1 MVQLFG
7 EVGESPLHDQVDDLE
22 ESRSDLV
29 KSSSEMEL
37 TTYLKS
43 QCNIPLSYNPLQWW
57 SDNAAKISLFSSRAK
72 YCLAC
77 QGTSVATER
86 VFSTAGDTITAS
98 RSYLIKK
105 NADKLMFLQ
114 NNFNS

>member
-1 MVQLFG
+1 M
-7 EVGESPLHDQVDDLE
+7 DDLE

-29 KSSSEMEL
+29 KSSCEMEL

-43 QCNIPLSYNPLQWW
+43 RYKIPLSANPLQWW
-57 SDNAAKISLFSSRAK
+57 SDNAAKFPLLSSRAK

-77 QGTSVATER
+77 QGTSVASER

-98 RSYLIKK
+98 CSCLTPQNAEKLI
-105 NADKLMFLQ
+105 FLQ
-114 NNFNS
+114 KNFNI